1 MCLTPRKRTFRL
13 GHMREAVD
21 RILLHTGGLSR
32 EELSHNRQAINAAA
46 WNLMVLG
53 ETARHIPPGIA
64 DTCFEVPWP
73 QMRGT
78 RNRIVQGYNEI
89 DFEII

>member
-1 MCLTPRKRTFRL
+1 
-13 GHMREAVD
+13 
-21 RILLHTGGLSR
+21 
-32 EELSHNRQAINAAA
+32 
-46 WNLMVLG
+46 MVLG